1 MVVTAADLA
10 HHIETLRRLYA
21 RVLEANIEL
30 LRRAHGESVVDEAL
44 RLANEATQP
53 KQTPQPPS
61 AERASEAADALDR
74 VMGAS
79 ALVSRRAVL

>member
-1 MVVTAADLA
+1 MTVTAADLA

-44 RLANEATQP
+44 RLADEAAQP
-53 KQTPQPPS
+53 EQAPQTPS
-61 AERASEAADALDR
+61 DEHTRDIADALGR
-74 VMGAS
+74 VMGS
-79 ALVSRRAVL
+79 VSS

>member
-1 MVVTAADLA
+1 MAVTAADLA

-44 RLANEATQP
+44 RLVDEAAQP
-53 KQTPQPPS
+53 KQASRTPS
-61 AERASEAADALDR
+61 AEQAAEIADALGR
-74 VMGAS
+74 VMAEQQ
-79 ALVSRRAVL
+79 R